1 MRDALRC
8 FVCSAAWLALS
19 VLGAAASDIR
29 VFSSGAPS
37 EVGKVLG
44 AAFARDTGH
53 TVSFTVATPGELQKK
68 LTEGEKPD
76 IVVLPSPVIDRL
88 EKSGALMPGTRT
100 DLARVGIGVVVR
112 AGAPLPDVSSV
123 DAVRKLLLGAR
134 SVVHTNPGGS
144 GFAGA
149 AVARMIETMGIADAI
164 KPKLTLRQAIDGG
177 VLLVAKGEA
186 EVGLFNISEVLPVK
200 GVTLVGPLPAEVQS
214 YIAFT
219 AAIHAS
225 AKSPEPA
232 RAFIKLM
239 ADPSSR
245 GQWQAGGLESLS
257 GKI

>member
-1 MRDALRC
+1 MTILLRC
-8 FVCSAAWLALS
+8 
-19 VLGAAASDIR
+19 VLGLLLAAPAGVAAAAEVR

-37 EVGKVLG
+37 EVAKAIGV
-44 AAFARDTGH
+44 AFARDSGH
-53 TVSFTVATPGELQKK
+53 AVSFAVATPGEIQKK
-68 LTEGEKPD
+68 LANGEKPD
-76 IVVLPSPVIDRL
+76 ILIMPTPVIDRL
-88 EKSGALMPGTRT
+88 EKAGALAAGTRT

-112 AGAPLPDVSSV
+112 EGAPLPDISSL
-123 DAVRKLLLGAR
+123 DAVRKLLLSAR

-149 AVARMIETMGIADAI
+149 AVARMIEGMGIAETI

-214 YIAFT
+214 YIVFS
-219 AAIHAS
+219 AAIHAG
-225 AKSPEPA
+225 AASPDPA
-232 RAFIKLM
+232 RAFIKLL
-239 ADPSSR
+239 ADPSTR
-245 GQWQAGGLESLS
+245 GQWRAGGLESLS

>member
-1 MRDALRC
+1 MKGALRC
-8 FVCSAAWLALS
+8 FVFPVWLALS
-19 VLGAAASDIR
+19 AVGAAASDVR

-44 AAFARDTGH
+44 ATFARDTGH

-68 LTEGEKPD
+68 LAEGDKPD

-88 EKSGALMPGTRT
+88 EKSGALAAGTRT

-112 AGAPLPDVSSV
+112 ENAPLPDISSV

-134 SVVHTNPGGS
+134 TVVHTNPGGS

-149 AVARMIETMGIADAI
+149 AVARMIEAMGIADAI

-200 GVTLVGPLPAEVQS
+200 GVTLVGPLPPEVQS
-214 YIAFT
+214 YIVFT

-225 AKSPEPA
+225 APSPEPA

-239 ADPSSR
+239 ADPSAR